1 MCPLPTTLFELLTS
15 VVNGYEPHWRL
26 GKGWTLEVGDEL
38 LQLWIDR
45 GEIG

>member
-1 MCPLPTTLFELLTS
+1 MAPLPDTLFELLRAIA
-15 VVNGYEPHWRL
+15 NGYEPHWRW
-26 GKGWTLEVGDEL
+26 GKGWTLETGDEL

>member
-1 MCPLPTTLFELLTS
+1 MCPLPDNLPDLLWAIA
-15 VVNGYEPHWRL
+15 NGYEPHWRI